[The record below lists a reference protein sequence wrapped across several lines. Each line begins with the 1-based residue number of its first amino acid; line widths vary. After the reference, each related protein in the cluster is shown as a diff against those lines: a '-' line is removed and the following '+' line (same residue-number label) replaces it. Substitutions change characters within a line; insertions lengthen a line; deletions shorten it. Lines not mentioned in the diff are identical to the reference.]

1 MKAQWVMWHC
11 RRCWLSTFTPATC
24 AGCCGVQ
31 GLVLFAP
38 GMAVGGT
45 CERGIREKIC
55 PAPRER
61 TGHAGSHSGGCHK
74 PIPWHRYTGKHMLC
88 ITVKA
93 FLLWGIVCS
102 WLQETQLVTLFL
114 LFLDWDFVME
124 ELKNKSER
132 QRMRSDS
139 K

>member
-1 MKAQWVMWHC
+1 M
-11 RRCWLSTFTPATC
+11 
-24 AGCCGVQ
+24 
-31 GLVLFAP
+31 LFAP